1 MKRRVRQGF
10 TIVEL
15 LVVISIIAL
24 LLGILLPAIGK
35 ARDSARLRQSSSNL
49 RQLAAAHQMYASEWN
64 DRQLQFSRDNFGAFG
79 ATNLA
84 GYMSAD
90 AANSYFIPL
99 GWANGSL
106 WIFSSSSCAS
116 CFEPISFQSS
126 FGYFRMWNLP
136 AFTQYISGRMFDP
149 TFFAPKDR
157 VLLDE
162 HGAEECFEHPGDIC
176 LPEGGGTTVVP
187 PSYALSPAALYSPDV
202 FDPPAPHGT
211 GWQNPW
217 SLPGG
222 FRTPAMSQARYPD
235 LKTHMLEHNW
245 LQNPPT
251 ECNPNL
257 LAWSPYTDC
266 EPYYF
271 NHGVESRPVTLF
283 YDGHVAVVGT
293 EQAER
298 SDYQH
303 RVQAGYGLWSTDTP
317 FGGPPNGGY
326 FMGDGYDSTATSF
339 HILTTDGILGR
350 DIAGGF

>member
-1 MKRRVRQGF
+1 MKRRVLQGF

-24 LLGILLPAIGK
+24 LVGILLPAIGK

-49 RQLAAAHQMYASEWN
+49 RQLALAHNMYASEWN
-64 DRQLQFSRDNFGAFG
+64 DRQYQLSRDNFGAL

-84 GYMSAD
+84 GYMTIPGQ
-90 AANSYFIPL
+90 NYFIPL
-99 GWANGSL
+99 GWADGFQ
-106 WIFSSSSCAS
+106 WIFVQAPR
-116 CFEPISFQSS
+116 FHEPLVFSGGDMGL
-126 FGYFRMWNLP
+126 GYFRVPNLP
-136 AFTQYISGRMFDP
+136 PMTQYLGGRMFDP
-149 TFFAPKDR
+149 VYWAPKDR
-157 VLLDE
+157 VALE
-162 HGAEECFEHPGDIC
+162 ESGVEECFEHPGELC
-176 LPEGGGTTVVP
+176 LPEGQAFYTQTT
-187 PSYALSPAALYSPDV
+187 YCLSPAALFSPDV
-202 FDPPAPHGT
+202 FSPPLPHSL
-211 GWQNPW
+211 GWQDPW
-217 SLPGG
+217 SLAGG
-222 FRTPAMSQARYPD
+222 FRVPAMSQSRYPD
-235 LKTHMLEHNW
+235 LKTHMLEHPW

-251 ECNPNL
+251 ECNPNFL
-257 LAWSPYTDC
+257 SASRFTDC

-283 YDGHVAVVGT
+283 YDGHVSVIGT
-293 EQAER
+293 EQAQR

-326 FMGDGYDSTATSF
+326 FMGDGYDTTATSF

>member
-1 MKRRVRQGF
+1 MKRRVLQGF

-24 LLGILLPAIGK
+24 LVGILLPAIGK

-49 RQLAAAHQMYASEWN
+49 RQLATALQIYASEWN
-64 DRQLQFSRDNFGAFG
+64 DKQLQYSRDDFGAYG
-79 ATNLA
+79 NNLA
-84 GYMSAD
+84 QYLGSSPAR
-90 AANSYFIPL
+90 NYFIPL
-99 GWANGSL
+99 GWANGSQ
-106 WIFSSSSCAS
+106 WVWAQHPAHY
-116 CFEPISFQSS
+116 EPIVFQGQDTGI
-126 FGYFRMWNLP
+126 GYFRLWNSP
-136 AFTQYISGRMFDP
+136 PITQYLSGRMFDP
-149 TFFAPKDR
+149 VFWAPKDR
-157 VLLDE
+157 VLLE
-162 HGAEECFEHPGDIC
+162 EWGVEECFDHPGDLC
-176 LPEGGGTTVVP
+176 MAEGQPEDVVP
-187 PSYALSPAALYSPDV
+187 SYCLSPAALYSPDV
-202 FDPPAPHGT
+202 FSPPGQYGL

-217 SLPGG
+217 SLAGG

-235 LKTHMLEHNW
+235 LKTQILEHNW

-251 ECNPNL
+251 ACNPNL
-257 LAWSPYTDC
+257 LAASPYTEC

-283 YDGHVAVVGT
+283 YDGHVAVIGT

-298 SDYQH
+298 SDFQH
-303 RVQAGYGLWSTDTP
+303 FTQAGYYLWSRDTP

-326 FMGDGYDSTATSF
+326 FMGDGYDTTATSF